1 MPPVA
6 LHCLVHLTPTEMLQE
21 RFPAIY
27 SIKFSDPGSPEHYS
41 LSDMIVWATVPYI
54 VWQTIY
60 HCFITIRRAEQIAAG
75 RPTSFTWLR
84 KSYANTWL
92 GKVVLSLPESLQS
105 FAFMLIQYTYA
116 LVTMLPSPLWFW
128 YRYASAAFLMALF
141 SWSIYNGSTYYLD
154 VFGKRFQKELEQLKK
169 DVARWQSSPEAMMSP
184 LLSPEVAQNVNDQ
197 GAAAQAAADKANLDR
212 IPPLDSAVVSTGAQ
226 DANQTNDTTVRER
239 K

>member
-6 LHCLVHLTPTEMLQE
+6 LHCLVHLTPTDMLQT

-27 SIKFSDPGSPEHYS
+27 DIKFSDPGSPEHYS
-41 LSDMIVWATVPYI
+41 LSAMIVWATVPYI

-60 HCFITIRRAEQIAAG
+60 HLFITVRRAEQIAAG

-84 KSYANTWL
+84 KSYANTWI
-92 GKVVLSLPESLQS
+92 GKLVLSLPESMQS

-128 YRYASAAFLMALF
+128 YRYASATFLFVLF
-141 SWSIYNGSTYYLD
+141 SWSIYNGATYYID
-154 VFGKRFQKELEQLKK
+154 VFGKRFQKELEQMKK

-184 LLSPEVAQNVNDQ
+184 LLTPSEKTQS
-197 GAAAQAAADKANLDR
+197 AADKASLDR
-212 IPPLDSAVVSTGAQ
+212 IPPLDSTVASTGAQ
-226 DANQTNDTTVRER
+226 GAGQNDSSTTRER